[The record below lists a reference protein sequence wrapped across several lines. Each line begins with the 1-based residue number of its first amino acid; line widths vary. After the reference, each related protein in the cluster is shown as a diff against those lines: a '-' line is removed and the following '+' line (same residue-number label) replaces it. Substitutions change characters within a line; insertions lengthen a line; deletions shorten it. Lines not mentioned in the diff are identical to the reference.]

1 MDTITNT
8 PTALQTGSAATPQAD
23 HVAASQ
29 ADTSAVSQ
37 AGSTTLSQADAPA
50 SSQAE
55 GPVSPQVAA
64 PACCRTTHRQP
75 AQQKSLIHRLN
86 RIEGQIRGIR
96 GMLEKD
102 AYCVDILTQVA
113 AVSAALGSF
122 NQLLLDSHIH
132 TCVVRDIQAGKL
144 ETTDELMDILHKLMR

>member
-8 PTALQTGSAATPQAD
+8 PTALQ
-23 HVAASQ
+23 
-29 ADTSAVSQ
+29 ADTVA
-37 AGSTTLSQADAPA
+37 TSQADAPA
-50 SSQAE
+50 SLQAD

-75 AQQKSLIHRLN
+75 AQQKSLINRLN

>member
-8 PTALQTGSAATPQAD
+8 PTALQADTVATP
-23 HVAASQ
+23 
-29 ADTSAVSQ
+29 
-37 AGSTTLSQADAPA
+37 QADAPA
-50 SSQAE
+50 SLQAD
-55 GPVSPQVAA
+55 GAVSPQVMA

-75 AQQKSLIHRLN
+75 AQQKSLINRLS

-96 GMLEKD
+96 GMLERD

-122 NQLLLDSHIH
+122 NHLLLDSHIH
-132 TCVVRDIQAGKL
+132 TCVVQDIQAGKL